1 MEFWINRNSTWLLI
15 YFNIIFFVQPD
26 INTKFKTLYKYTK
39 DDRFT
44 YNKYNLSMIDPISI
58 TGYIAVKFF
67 SYLCLIDVIHV
78 L

>member
-44 YNKYNLSMIDPISI
+44 YNKYNLSMIQVCI
-58 TGYIAVKFF
+58 YVKVKE
-67 SYLCLIDVIHV
+67 SSLL
-78 L
+78 